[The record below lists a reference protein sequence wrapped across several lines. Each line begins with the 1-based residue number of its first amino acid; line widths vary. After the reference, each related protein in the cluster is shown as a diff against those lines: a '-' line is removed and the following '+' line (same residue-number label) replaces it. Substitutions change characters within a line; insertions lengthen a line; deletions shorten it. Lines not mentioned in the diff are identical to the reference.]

1 MKTLPNLT
9 LKESKFLAQFLS
21 ENGCLATNSSQL
33 LEDNFS
39 CQCVKDMMDWKYSKN
54 EIAGYISSLESKNV
68 IMIETRSGREPDLYW
83 VNDWYLEELVE
94 FGNQTFNQLVK
105 DFE

>member
-39 CQCVKDMMDWKYSKN
+39 CQCVKDMMDWKY
-54 EIAGYISSLESKNV
+54 
-68 IMIETRSGREPDLYW
+68 
-83 VNDWYLEELVE
+83 
-94 FGNQTFNQLVK
+94 
-105 DFE
+105 

>member
-1 MKTLPNLT
+1 
-9 LKESKFLAQFLS
+9 
-21 ENGCLATNSSQL
+21 
-33 LEDNFS
+33 
-39 CQCVKDMMDWKYSKN
+39 
-54 EIAGYISSLESKNV
+54 
-68 IMIETRSGREPDLYW
+68 MIETRSGREPDLYW